1 MTGQEI
7 IDKLAELE
15 IYSQEVGSEDMENPL
30 PEGIGAWESVDSG
43 NGDEEPFYNVI
54 YFKDH
59 DIYLKADGW
68 YASHVGGEY
77 DELFEVTP
85 KEKTITI
92 YS

>member
-7 IDKLAELE
+7 IDKLGELE
-15 IYSQEVGSEDMENPL
+15 IYAEEVGCEDMENPL
-30 PEGIGAWESVDSG
+30 PEGIGAWEEVDSG
-43 NGDEEPFYNVI
+43 HGSEEPYYTVI
-54 YFKDH
+54 HFLDH
-59 DIYLKADGW
+59 DVYLRADGW

-77 DELFEVTP
+77 DELSEVTP